1 MFGQNKQDDDTVG
14 QAVPVTVATT
24 PVDDSNM
31 ITAAAEDELNLPAP
45 AVDDTSMSPDMSAP
59 EYVETPAAPTSSLR
73 EPTPDVEFSS
83 PPITIS
89 NSGNMQNLS
98 ALKQEALHELSPLIG
113 QLDLSPD
120 EKYATAK
127 MVYEET
133 NDQALLSAV
142 YDAAKELPEDK
153 AKAEA
158 IYDVIKKINE
168 FNSQS

>member
-1 MFGQNKQDDDTVG
+1 MFGRDNQDENTEG
-14 QAVPVTVATT
+14 QTVPVSVVPNNDDATQA
-24 PVDDSNM
+24 PADPQ
-31 ITAAAEDELNLPAP
+31 DELNLPAP
-45 AVDDTSMSPDMSAP
+45 AVDDTAMSPDMSTP
-59 EYVETPAAPTSSLR
+59 EYVETPAAPTSSFIGS
-73 EPTPDVEFSS
+73 TPDVESS
-83 PPITIS
+83 SPITIS
-89 NSGNMQNLS
+89 SSGTMKDLG

-133 NDQALLSAV
+133 NDQALLTAV

-168 FNSQS
+168 FNSRG

>member
-1 MFGQNKQDDDTVG
+1 MFGHDKQDDNTDG
-14 QAVPVTVATT
+14 QAIAVSVTPTNDDTTVP
-24 PVDDSNM
+24 DDPQN
-31 ITAAAEDELNLPAP
+31 ELNLPEP
-45 AVDDTSMSPDMSAP
+45 ATDDTAMSPDMSTP
-59 EYVETPAAPTSSLR
+59 EYVETPAAPISSFDM
-73 EPTPDVEFSS
+73 PTPDVELSS
-83 PPITIS
+83 LPITIS
-89 NSGNMQNLS
+89 QSGAMKDLG

-133 NDQALLSAV
+133 NDQALLTAV
-142 YDAAKELPEDK
+142 YDAAKDLPEDK

-168 FNSQS
+168 FNSRG